1 MNFLGKRQNGRAGEK
16 FIETFGSQRC
26 DFIRI
31 KSLWNETGCAS
42 VEAPSFG
49 YGADYSIILYVLR
62 FDFSF
67 QILTTRFT
75 NN

>member
-31 KSLWNETGCAS
+31 RVCGMK
-42 VEAPSFG
+42 
-49 YGADYSIILYVLR
+49 
-62 FDFSF
+62 
-67 QILTTRFT
+67 QILLLWKLLRSDMEQIIQSFYTSYGLIFRSKF
-75 NN
+75 